1 MPNHSVAFFYCVGTD
16 MEWSIDKR
24 GDVLP
29 TGEVE
34 DSNFTSEDLLLE
46 ILNQLKIIT
55 MHLEILNDEEIGE
68 L

>member
-1 MPNHSVAFFYCVGTD
+1 

-34 DSNFTSEDLLLE
+34 VANFTSEDLLLE

-55 MHLEILNDEEIGE
+55 AHLTIVTDEEIEGE
-68 L
+68 S

>member
-1 MPNHSVAFFYCVGTD
+1 

-34 DSNFTSEDLLLE
+34 VANFTSEDLLLE
-46 ILNQLKIIT
+46 ILNQLKI
-55 MHLEILNDEEIGE
+55 MNYHFSILTSEEINE
-68 L
+68 EDIS